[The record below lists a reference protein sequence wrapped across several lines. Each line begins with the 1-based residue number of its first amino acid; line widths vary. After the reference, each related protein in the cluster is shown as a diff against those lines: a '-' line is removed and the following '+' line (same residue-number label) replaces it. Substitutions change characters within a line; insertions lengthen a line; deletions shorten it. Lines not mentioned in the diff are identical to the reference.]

1 MENEFPRLGHIENL
15 RKISVSD
22 PLERTPYI
30 PKGKHLLIGQ
40 RKNRGET
47 DTLIYLGK
55 CIEETRVAN
64 KYDANVWM
72 DISTPHVV
80 YICGKRG
87 SGKSYD
93 LGIITEGLMLSRDSK
108 ITTKDLPATTIIF
121 DTQSQFWSL
130 GTAPIEGLDEDENQ
144 LESLKQWNLDPKK
157 IEGVKIYKPKGEKTD
172 LPNICDFVID
182 PTELDVDDWC
192 GLFGLDRYSPQG
204 HCIQSILQKVSID
217 GYNVEDDSLGTSHRR
232 YITSKKV
239 YGIDNF
245 IDCLQHDVD
254 MLDQSQKQTRDAVLW
269 KLENFRN
276 SNLFQNGGMSIYD
289 ILHKGQLSIFL
300 LRNLDNATKSLVVSI
315 FSKKILNLMGE
326 YHTKRKILR
335 RFNGELPEEYANLPN
350 AVWILIDEAH
360 VICPSDAQT
369 AAKPVLIEY
378 VKRGRDAGLS
388 LVLATQQPSAVD
400 SRVISQVDIVISHRL
415 VVDSDIDAA
424 LGRLPARFPSSVSI
438 GSEKIS
444 DINSLIRILD
454 TREAWIADA
463 ESGRAFLIAMR
474 PRITAHG
481 GDEPVGI

>member
-1 MENEFPRLGHIENL
+1 MENEFPHLGHIENL

-22 PLERTPYI
+22 PLERTTYI
-30 PKGKHLLIGQ
+30 SKGKHLLIGQ
-40 RKNRGET
+40 RKYRGET
-47 DTLIYLGK
+47 DSLIYLGK
-55 CIEETRVAN
+55 CIEETRIAN

-72 DISTPHVV
+72 DVRTPHIV

-93 LGIITEGLMLSRDSK
+93 LGIITEGLMLGRDSK
-108 ITTKDLPATTIIF
+108 ITTKNIPTTTLIF
-121 DTQSQFWSL
+121 DTQNQFWSL
-130 GTAPIEGLDEDENQ
+130 GSIPTPDLDEDKKQ
-144 LESLKQWNLDPKK
+144 LESLYQWDLQPEK
-157 IEGVKIYKPKGEKTD
+157 IEGVKIFKPKGEKTD
-172 LPNICDFVID
+172 LPNVSDFVID
-182 PTELDVDDWC
+182 PVELDVDDWC

-204 HCIQSILQKVSID
+204 HCILSILQKVRVD
-217 GYNVEDDSLGTSHRR
+217 GYDVEEGSGGKSHHKHIPHKSI
-232 YITSKKV
+232 YDIV
-239 YGIDNF
+239 DLA
-245 IDCLQHDVD
+245 DCLQRDIE

-269 KLENFRN
+269 KLESIQN
-276 SNLFQNGGMSIYD
+276 SNIFQNGGMNIYD
-289 ILHKGQLSIFL
+289 ILKKGQLNIFL

-315 FSKKILNLMGE
+315 FSKKILNIMGE

-335 RFNGELPEEYANLPN
+335 RFKGKLPKGFSDLPN

-360 VICPSDAQT
+360 IICPSDEQT

-400 SRVISQVDIVISHRL
+400 SRVISQVDIVIAHRL
-415 VVDSDIDAA
+415 VIDSDINAA

-438 GSEKIS
+438 GSENIT

-454 TREAWIADA
+454 VREAWIADA

-474 PRITAHG
+474 PRVTAHG